1 MSGGKKT
8 SLENDGDRGENIS
21 AELEV
26 SGSQF
31 PQTCGIIHVGNEPC
45 VRTGPL
51 AGACS
56 HAGQTEARY
65 AHRAKPVSEM
75 ERSGIER
82 HGVSERCEA
91 RERDGAEGGIERHG
105 VRVSAKPVSEMERKA
120 ESSAT
125 ASASGAKPVSEM
137 ERKAESSAT
146 ACERC
151 EARERDGAKREVRDE
166 TAAGEI
172 F

>member
-75 ERSGIER
+75 EPK
-82 HGVSERCEA
+82 
-91 RERDGAEGGIERHG
+91 AESSDTASVGRGK
-105 VRVSAKPVSEMERKA
+105 AVSEMEPKA

-125 ASASGAKPVSEM
+125 ASVSGAKPVSEM

-146 ACERC
+146 ACE
-151 EARERDGAKREVRDE
+151 
-166 TAAGEI
+166 
-172 F
+172 

>member
-51 AGACS
+51 AGACL

-75 ERSGIER
+75 E
-82 HGVSERCEA
+82 
-91 RERDGAEGGIERHG
+91 
-105 VRVSAKPVSEMERKA
+105 PKA

-125 ASASGAKPVSEM
+125 ASVSGAKPVSEM
-137 ERKAESSAT
+137 EPKAESSATASVGRGKAVSEMEPKAESSAT
-146 ACERC
+146 ACE
-151 EARERDGAKREVRDE
+151 
-166 TAAGEI
+166 
-172 F
+172 

>member
-75 ERSGIER
+75 E
-82 HGVSERCEA
+82 
-91 RERDGAEGGIERHG
+91 
-105 VRVSAKPVSEMERKA
+105 PKA

-125 ASASGAKPVSEM
+125 ASVSGAKPVSEM

-146 ACERC
+146 ASVS
-151 EARERDGAKREVRDE
+151 GAKPVSEME
-166 TAAGEI
+166 PKAESSATACE
-172 F
+172 